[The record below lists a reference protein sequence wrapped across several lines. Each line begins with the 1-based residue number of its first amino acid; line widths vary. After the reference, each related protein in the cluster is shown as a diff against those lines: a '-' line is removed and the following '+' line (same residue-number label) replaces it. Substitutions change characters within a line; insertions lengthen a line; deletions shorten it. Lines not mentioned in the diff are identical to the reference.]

1 MKINSFIRER
11 LFNLK
16 NEEKKKFDA
25 SLLPTLDCNRILG
38 IKLSDLR
45 DFAKELSKRDDIDE
59 FLNDLPHYYYE
70 ENNLHAFIIENI
82 KDYEKCIILFK
93 KFLPFIDN
101 WAKCDC
107 FRPKCFKKNSDK
119 LLKEIDE
126 WLLSN
131 NTYTI
136 RFAIG
141 MLMSYYLDDRF
152 ETTFLDRVANIKSD
166 EYYVNMMIAWYF
178 ATALA
183 KQYDETIKILENNV
197 LPTWTHNKTIQK
209 AIESRRITTSQKDY
223 LRSLKIKR

>member
-101 WAKCDC
+101 WATCDC

-131 NTYTI
+131 NTYSI